1 MFVNLPTG
9 SGKSLIYQENGADRH
24 TRLLRFVA
32 FVHLPFSFRSLDLF
46 GFVFLKG
53 TSCCVVRRIFKLIKF
68 SYVINMKSPEIKLI
82 KWVIVIL
89 IKRFLCTVFY
99 MFCRLVIE
107 SCKCIL
113 GRTLSLSEIPV
124 RVFCCIQSRCLK
136 EKNI

>member
-68 SYVINMKSPEIKLI
+68 SYVINMKSPEIKNQMGDCYFDKTFPLQCLLYVL
-82 KWVIVIL
+82 WA
-89 IKRFLCTVFY
+89 CD
-99 MFCRLVIE
+99 
-107 SCKCIL
+107 
-113 GRTLSLSEIPV
+113 
-124 RVFCCIQSRCLK
+124 RVMQMYA
-136 EKNI
+136 